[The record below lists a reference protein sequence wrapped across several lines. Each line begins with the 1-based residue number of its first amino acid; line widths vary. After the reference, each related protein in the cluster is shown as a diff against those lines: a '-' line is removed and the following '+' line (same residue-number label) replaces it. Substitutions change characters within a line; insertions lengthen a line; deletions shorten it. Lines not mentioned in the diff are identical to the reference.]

1 MSALLLWP
9 LLGLVGLMIS
19 WWIAVRDLHAWLG
32 KSRQL
37 QQQAACVLVGLV
49 ALGLLIVLQGFNLLA
64 VSEELQIMPVLAHWI
79 LGTTVLLVVG
89 RWPRTL

>member
-19 WWIAVRDLHAWLG
+19 WWIAVRDLHAWPG
-32 KSRQL
+32 KYRQL
-37 QQQAACVLVGLV
+37 QQQSTCVLVGLV

-64 VSEELQIMPVLAHWI
+64 ASEELQILPVLAHWG